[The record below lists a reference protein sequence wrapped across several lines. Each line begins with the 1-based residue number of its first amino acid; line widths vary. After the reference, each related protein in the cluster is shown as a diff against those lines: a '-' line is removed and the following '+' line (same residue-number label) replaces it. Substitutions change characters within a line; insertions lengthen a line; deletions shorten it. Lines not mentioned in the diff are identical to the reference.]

1 MMLKFNISKE
11 VSVNDRLPD
20 EKVAGPAVPIS
31 GGVGD
36 CVLMFSGGRDS
47 TLAAIKLHEKGIRP
61 VLVTV
66 TSDHLMGY
74 DAVTA
79 RLKELKRILPSDLLQ
94 IHLSQP
100 KNLQVDQKFYFR
112 TCLPCQHA
120 YVVVAAAI
128 AKRFTIAKIALGYSK
143 YQGAWPEQT
152 PLATTALD
160 RVAAAHGL
168 QLLLPAYE
176 FGNKDE
182 VKAML
187 TSYGLSDAALEQK
200 CSRQVH
206 NIELDAQH
214 LKQQIEGWE
223 RAIDTSLSQIDKIV
237 LEVRSEKRLGEF

>member
-1 MMLKFNISKE
+1 M
-11 VSVNDRLPD
+11 NDRLPE
-20 EKVAGPAVPIS
+20 EKVVEPALPINERA
-31 GGVGD
+31 GD

-47 TLAAIKLHEKGIRP
+47 TLAAIKLYEKGIRP
-61 VLVTV
+61 LLVTV
-66 TSDHLMGY
+66 TSDHLIGY
-74 DAVTA
+74 DAVAA

-120 YVVVAAAI
+120 YVVVAASV
-128 AKRFTIAKIALGYSK
+128 AKRFKIEKIALGYSK

-152 PLATTALD
+152 PLATTALS
-160 RVAAAHGL
+160 RVIAVHGL

-176 FGNKDE
+176 FDSKAE

-200 CSRQVH
+200 CLRQVH
-206 NIELDAQH
+206 NVELDAEH
-214 LKQQIEGWE
+214 LKQQIDGWE
-223 RAIDTSLSQIDKIV
+223 RAIATSLDEIDKIV
-237 LEVRSEKRLGEF
+237 IEVRSEKRLEEF